1 MRKIS
6 RALATGAFAFTLVG
20 VGAGVAVA
28 GSNTVQACTLRADVP
43 DSDNNAWVGREGCSN
58 TIPGTGYIYE
68 DRNNWPDDKV
78 GEKSFDAGTAL
89 VDGSCGNGDGNYYSR
104 FESSSGASAES
115 SRAYRC

>member
-6 RALATGAFAFTLVG
+6 RALATGVFAFTLVG

-58 TIPGTGYIYE
+58 TVPGTGYIYE
-68 DRNNWPDDKV
+68 DRNNWPDDEV
-78 GEKSFDAGTAL
+78 GKKSFDAGTAL
-89 VDGSCGNGDGNYYSR
+89 VDGSCGNGKGNYYSK
-104 FESSSGASAES
+104 FKSSTGASAES
-115 SRAYRC
+115 SRAERC